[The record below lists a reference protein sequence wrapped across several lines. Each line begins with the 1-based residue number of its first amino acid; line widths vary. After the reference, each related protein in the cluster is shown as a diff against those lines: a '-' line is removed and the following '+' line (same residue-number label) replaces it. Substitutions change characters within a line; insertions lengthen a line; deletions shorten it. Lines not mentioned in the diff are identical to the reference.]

1 MPPRAKAP
9 RVNCPVAPPPLIRT
23 ELFGFVMAM
32 FCYSLA
38 PERFSKRE
46 RYTFDPEGSWNEEMP
61 MLPETLTK
69 KE

>member
-1 MPPRAKAP
+1 
-9 RVNCPVAPPPLIRT
+9 
-23 ELFGFVMAM
+23 MAM